1 MTGPERRASG
11 TSLGLGM
18 PVRRLGSLSSAPI
31 PLSSP
36 MRLLFLLSALL
47 GACAGTGDPLADG
60 GTLRGRVVAVDLSP
74 MAYDGNALVTVTPD
88 GGGADVVV
96 TIPARQN
103 LCAATIEDL
112 DAVAP
117 GDGVEV
123 RGTPGDEGTLTPC
136 ESADHVFRVVEQAT
150 PGREVVRGV
159 YTTSF
164 EVSAFTPCDRPGETW
179 WLTPNEAFGE
189 ALAVIAAEHR
199 SEGARGGRLYVEA
212 TVEGTLTPEGT
223 YGHLGSYAR
232 ELTVTGVRDMVH
244 LATDPDEP
252 PTCR

>member
-1 MTGPERRASG
+1 
-11 TSLGLGM
+11 
-18 PVRRLGSLSSAPI
+18 
-31 PLSSP
+31 
-36 MRLLFLLSALL
+36 MRLLLLSLL
-47 GACAGTGDPLADG
+47 LAACAGTGDAPPAADG
-60 GTLRGRVVAVDLSP
+60 TLTGRVVAVDLSP
-74 MAYDGNALVTVTPD
+74 MAYDGNALVTVAPD

-96 TIPARQN
+96 HIPARQN

-117 GDGVEV
+117 GDRVEV
-123 RGTPGDEGTLTPC
+123 RGEAGEGTVTPC
-136 ESADHVFRVVEQAT
+136 TGADHVFRVVERAT

-164 EVSAFTPCDRPGETW
+164 EVSAFTPCDRPDETW

-189 ALAVIAAEHR
+189 ALRVLSDEHR
-199 SEGARGGRLYVEA
+199 SESGRGGRLYVEA
-212 TVEGTLTPEGT
+212 TVEGTLSPEGAH
-223 YGHLGSYAR
+223 GHLGAYAR
-232 ELTVTGVRDMVH
+232 EITVTGVRDMVH